1 MINLALQI
9 CGKNISFSKHII
21 DLNLSNIKIPPPPLL
36 FLFIAVINS
45 ITCLLKANGLLIPK
59 LFGYTFIQK
68 TNKQAKQQRTQYIT
82 KQFTLAFSMLYII
95 KMPVFPFVVVVVFTY
110 IKLDF
115 LARIVIIETI
125 NCYQHQHEFRA
136 YMFVI

>member
-21 DLNLSNIKIPPPPLL
+21 DLNLSNINPPPLL

-45 ITCLLKANGLLIPK
+45 ITCLLKANDLLIPK

-82 KQFTLAFSMLYII
+82 KKFTFAFSMLYIMKI
-95 KMPVFPFVVVVVFTY
+95 PVFPFVVVAFTY

-136 YMFVI
+136 YMFFI